1 MKQYVIDQ
9 LRWNDYE
16 AIRKYLDDLA
26 EKTELEGV
34 YRIELPQVLQTA
46 IQKEHP
52 KCQPYFFAVNLSFD
66 RVEFELLV
74 RSRQIMRCNCI
85 GYAAPA
91 QRDHII
97 GLADEMLDRLE
108 IKI

>member
-16 AIRKYLDDLA
+16 AIRKYLDDLG
-26 EKTELEGV
+26 EKTEMEGV
-34 YRIELPQVLQTA
+34 YRFDLPQVLYTTT
-46 IQKEHP
+46 QKEHS
-52 KCQPYFFAVNLSFD
+52 KCQPYYFAVNLSFD
-66 RVEFELLV
+66 RVEFELLI
-74 RSRQIMRCNCI
+74 RSREIMRCDCI
-85 GYAAPA
+85 GYAVPG